1 MARARLS
8 IGDLAEAT
16 GIPPDTIRVWERR
29 YGRPRAVRL
38 DSGHRRYTEGHLRW
52 LRRVAEAIAAGHRA
66 GGVVRAGEGELD
78 TLLGAPAPAERA
90 PKGLLDLVRRYDEK
104 GLAKALR
111 REHESRGWEPFLEEV
126 AGPLAVAVGR
136 AWADGDLDVRH
147 EHFLSGVL
155 EDFLRS
161 LRLRLRPRP
170 GAATVLLATLPD
182 EAHGLGLQMAALA
195 CAACGRNARVLGT
208 GTPPPEIAEAA
219 RESGAAA
226 VGLSVSL
233 SSGGVAT
240 DRAIAG
246 LRALLPDRV
255 RLVVGG
261 RGARGPRR
269 GRPGVDYCDGF
280 RAFAAFLR
288 EL

>member
-1 MARARLS
+1 VRAHLS

-38 DSGHRRYTEGHLRW
+38 RSGHRRYTDQHLRW

-66 GGVVRAGEGELD
+66 GAAVRASEGELD
-78 TLLGAPAPAERA
+78 ALLGAPAPPERTPA
-90 PKGLLDLVRRYDEK
+90 NLLDLVRRYDEK

-111 REHESRGWEPFLEEV
+111 RDHESLGWEAFLDGRV
-126 AGPLAVAVGR
+126 APLAVAVGR
-136 AWADGDLDVRH
+136 AWADGELDVRH

-155 EDFLRS
+155 EDLLRS

-170 GAATVLLATLPD
+170 GAAAVLLATLPD
-182 EAHGLGLQMAALA
+182 EAHGIGLQMAALA
-195 CAACGRNARVLGT
+195 CAACGRNARILGT
-208 GTPPPEIAEAA
+208 GTPPAEIAGAA
-219 RESGAAA
+219 RESGVAC

-233 SSGGVAT
+233 STGGVAT
-240 DRAIAG
+240 DRTIAE
-246 LRALLPDRV
+246 LRELLPERV

-261 RGARGPRR
+261 RGARGPRK
-269 GRPGVDYCDGF
+269 GVPGVDYCDDF
-280 RAFAAFLR
+280 KAFAAFLR
-288 EL
+288 GL